1 MRRAVTLAALAVVGL
16 TGCAQAAPPLPAALP
31 SASSG
36 TTASPSASVVSP
48 SGKASAS
55 AGGSATASS
64 TIARPSVTP
73 KTLATLK
80 LPATFGTYQ
89 ASTATGT
96 GEQQVVY
103 VNPNDAKD
111 TLNVVVTALAD
122 VTTIG
127 SAYTK
132 PALNGPAICGTVS
145 SNSTIVA
152 SCALPLDKGAI
163 VMTGA
168 GTQTLDTMA
177 AASAALWAALQ

>member
-1 MRRAVTLAALAVVGL
+1 MRRVVTLAAVSVVVL
-16 TGCAQAAPPLPAALP
+16 TGCAQTAPPIPAALP
-31 SASSG
+31 SASSA
-36 TTASPSASVVSP
+36 TTASALPTSTSSSAKPSS
-48 SGKASAS
+48 SA
-55 AGGSATASS
+55 GSATPSS
-64 TIARPSVTP
+64 TIARPSVAP
-73 KTLATLK
+73 KTLTTLK

-122 VTTIG
+122 VTTIA

-145 SNSTIVA
+145 SNSTTVA

-168 GTQTLDTMA
+168 GTQTLDTIA

>member
-16 TGCAQAAPPLPAALP
+16 TGCAQAAPPVPAALP
-31 SASSG
+31 SASSAA
-36 TTASPSASVVSP
+36 TSPSASVASP

-55 AGGSATASS
+55 SGGSATASS

-122 VTTIG
+122 VTTIA

-145 SNSTIVA
+145 SNSTTVA

-168 GTQTLDTMA
+168 GTQTLDTIA

>member
-1 MRRAVTLAALAVVGL
+1 MRRAVTLAALAAVGL
-16 TGCAQAAPPLPAALP
+16 TGCAQAAPPTPAALP
-31 SASSG
+31 SASSM
-36 TTASPSASVVSP
+36 T
-48 SGKASAS
+48 SAS
-55 AGGSATASS
+55 APATSADPSAKTSASSAGSATPSS
-64 TIARPSVTP
+64 TIARPTVSP

-103 VNPNDAKD
+103 FNPNDPKD

-122 VTTIG
+122 VTTIA
-127 SAYTK
+127 SAYTNQ
-132 PALNGPAICGTVS
+132 ALNGPAICGTVS
-145 SNSTIVA
+145 SNSTTVA

-168 GTQTLDTMA
+168 GTQSLDTIA
-177 AASAALWAALQ
+177 AAGAALWAALQ

>member
-1 MRRAVTLAALAVVGL
+1 MRRVVTLAAVAVVVL
-16 TGCAQAAPPLPAALP
+16 TGCAQTAPPIPAALP
-31 SASSG
+31 SASSA
-36 TTASPSASVVSP
+36 TTASALPTSTSSSAKPSS
-48 SGKASAS
+48 SA
-55 AGGSATASS
+55 GSATPSS
-64 TIARPSVTP
+64 TIARPSVAA

-89 ASTATGT
+89 ASTVTGT

-122 VTTIG
+122 VTTIA

-145 SNSTIVA
+145 SNSTTVA

-168 GTQTLDTMA
+168 GTQTLDTIA

>member
-31 SASSG
+31 SSSA
-36 TTASPSASVVSP
+36 ASPSASVASP

-122 VTTIG
+122 VTTIA
-127 SAYTK
+127 SAYTNPTLK
-132 PALNGPAICGTVS
+132 GPAICGTVS
-145 SNSTIVA
+145 SNSTTVA
-152 SCALPLDKGAI
+152 SCALPLDKGTI

-168 GTQTLDTMA
+168 GTQTLDTIA

>member
-16 TGCAQAAPPLPAALP
+16 TGCAQAAPPLAAALP
-31 SASSG
+31 SASSA
-36 TTASPSASVVSP
+36 TS
-48 SGKASAS
+48 ASAS
-55 AGGSATASS
+55 ASLASTSARPSTSSAGSATPSS
-64 TIARPSVTP
+64 TIARPTASP

-89 ASTATGT
+89 TSTATGT

-103 VNPNDAKD
+103 VNPNDPKD

-122 VTTIG
+122 VTTIA

-132 PALNGPAICGTVS
+132 PALKGPAICGTVS
-145 SNSTIVA
+145 SNSTTVA
-152 SCALPLDKGAI
+152 SCTLPLDKGAI

-168 GTQTLDTMA
+168 GTQTLDTIA

>member
-31 SASSG
+31 SATS
-36 TTASPSASVVSP
+36 ASPSASVVSP

-73 KTLATLK
+73 KMLATLK
-80 LPATFGTYQ
+80 LPATFGTYL

-122 VTTIG
+122 VTTIA
-127 SAYTK
+127 SAYTM
-132 PALNGPAICGTVS
+132 PALMGPAICGTVS
-145 SNSTIVA
+145 SNSTTVA
-152 SCALPLDKGAI
+152 SCTLPLDKGAI

-177 AASAALWAALQ
+177 AASAALWAVLQ

>member
-1 MRRAVTLAALAVVGL
+1 MRRVVTLAAVAVVVL
-16 TGCAQAAPPLPAALP
+16 TGCAQTAPPIPAALP
-31 SASSG
+31 SASSA
-36 TTASPSASVVSP
+36 T
-48 SGKASAS
+48 SAS
-55 AGGSATASS
+55 APASPASTSARPSSSAVGSAAPSS
-64 TIARPSVTP
+64 TIARPTVSP

-122 VTTIG
+122 VTTIA

-145 SNSTIVA
+145 SNSTTVA
-152 SCALPLDKGAI
+152 SCALPLDKGTI
-163 VMTGA
+163 VLTGA
-168 GTQTLDTMA
+168 GTQTLDTIA

>member
-1 MRRAVTLAALAVVGL
+1 MRRAVTFAALAVVGL
-16 TGCAQAAPPLPAALP
+16 SGCAQAAPPLPAGLP
-31 SASSG
+31 SA
-36 TTASPSASVVSP
+36 TPASASASVASP

-55 AGGSATASS
+55 AAGSATASS
-64 TIARPSVTP
+64 TIPRPSVTP

-103 VNPNDAKD
+103 ANPNDAKD

-122 VTTIG
+122 ATTIA

-132 PALNGPAICGTVS
+132 WALNGPAICGTVS

-163 VMTGA
+163 VVTGA
-168 GTQTLDTMA
+168 STQTIDTIA
-177 AASAALWAALQ
+177 AASAALWASLQ

>member
-1 MRRAVTLAALAVVGL
+1 MRRVVTLAAVSVVVL
-16 TGCAQAAPPLPAALP
+16 TGCAQTAPPIPAALP
-31 SASSG
+31 SASSA
-36 TTASPSASVVSP
+36 TTASALPTSTSSSAKPSS
-48 SGKASAS
+48 SA
-55 AGGSATASS
+55 GSATPSS
-64 TIARPSVTP
+64 TIARPSVAP

-122 VTTIG
+122 VTTIAT
-127 SAYTK
+127 AYTK

-145 SNSTIVA
+145 SNSTTVA

-168 GTQTLDTMA
+168 GTQTLDTIA

>member
-31 SASSG
+31 SSSA
-36 TTASPSASVVSP
+36 ASPSASVASP

-122 VTTIG
+122 VTTIA
-127 SAYTK
+127 SAYTN
-132 PALNGPAICGTVS
+132 PALMGPAICGTVS
-145 SNSTIVA
+145 SNSTTVA
-152 SCALPLDKGAI
+152 SCALPLDKGTI

-168 GTQTLDTMA
+168 GTQTLDTIA

>member
-1 MRRAVTLAALAVVGL
+1 MRRVVTLAAVAVVVL
-16 TGCAQAAPPLPAALP
+16 TGCAQTAPPIPAALP
-31 SASSG
+31 SASSA
-36 TTASPSASVVSP
+36 TTASALPTSTSSSAKPSS
-48 SGKASAS
+48 SA
-55 AGGSATASS
+55 GSATPSS
-64 TIARPSVTP
+64 TIARPSVAP

-122 VTTIG
+122 VTTIA

-145 SNSTIVA
+145 SNSTTVA

-168 GTQTLDTMA
+168 GTQTLDTIA

>member
-1 MRRAVTLAALAVVGL
+1 
-16 TGCAQAAPPLPAALP
+16 
-31 SASSG
+31 
-36 TTASPSASVVSP
+36 
-48 SGKASAS
+48 
-55 AGGSATASS
+55 
-64 TIARPSVTP
+64 
-73 KTLATLK
+73 LK

-122 VTTIG
+122 VTTIA

-145 SNSTIVA
+145 SNSTTVA

-168 GTQTLDTMA
+168 GTQTLDTIA